1 MRVGDEFRTN
11 SLSLTPGGSLVTV
24 TYRSGTVREYD
35 KVKFPRAYV
44 GRIVDRESIVEIRVN
59 ENLVWDKTHS
69 KKFWEIK
76 D

>member
-11 SLSLTPGGSLVTV
+11 QLSLKPGGSLVTV
-24 TYRSGTVREYD
+24 TYLSGGTKEYD
-35 KVKFPRAYV
+35 KVKYPRAYV
-44 GRIVDRESIVEIRVN
+44 GRITDRESIVEIRVDG
-59 ENLVWDKTHS
+59 NLVWDKTNS

>member
-11 SLSLTPGGSLVTV
+11 HLSLTPGGSLVTV
-24 TYRSGTVREYD
+24 TYQGGAVKEYD

-44 GRIVDRESIVEIRVN
+44 GRIKDREHIVEIRVN
-59 ENLVWDKTHS
+59 GNLVWDKTNP
-69 KKFWEIK
+69 KKFWEAK

>member
-11 SLSLTPGGSLVTV
+11 GLSLTPGGSLVTV

-44 GRIVDRESIVEIRVN
+44 GRITDRESIVEIRVN
-59 ENLVWDKTHS
+59 GNLVWNTTYS
-69 KKFWEIK
+69 KKFWESK

>member
-11 SLSLTPGGSLVTV
+11 GLSLTPGGSLVTV
-24 TYRSGTVREYD
+24 TYRNGTVREYD

-44 GRIVDRESIVEIRVN
+44 GRIVDRESIVEIKVN
-59 ENLVWDKTHS
+59 EKLVWNTKHQ
-69 KKFWEIK
+69 KKFWETK

>member
-11 SLSLTPGGSLVTV
+11 QLSLTPGGSLVSV
-24 TYRSGTVREYD
+24 TYLSGGTKEYD
-35 KVKFPRAYV
+35 KVKYPRAYV
-44 GRIVDRESIVEIRVN
+44 GRITDRESIVEIRVN
-59 ENLVWDKTHS
+59 GALVWDKTNS

>member
-11 SLSLTPGGSLVTV
+11 GLSLTPGGSLVSV
-24 TYRSGTVREYD
+24 TYLSGGTKEYD
-35 KVKFPRAYV
+35 KVKHPRAYV
-44 GRIVDRESIVEIRVN
+44 GRITDRESIVEIRVN
-59 ENLVWDKTHS
+59 GNLVWDKTNS

>member
-11 SLSLTPGGSLVTV
+11 HLSLTPGGSLVTV

-35 KVKFPRAYV
+35 KVKYPRSYV
-44 GRIVDRESIVEIRVN
+44 GKIADRESIVEIRVN
-59 ENLVWDKTHS
+59 ENLVWNTKHS
-69 KKFWEIK
+69 KKFWESK

>member
-11 SLSLTPGGSLVTV
+11 SLSLTPGGSLVSV
-24 TYRSGTVREYD
+24 TYQGGAVKEYD

-44 GRIVDRESIVEIRVN
+44 GRIKDREHIVEIKVN
-59 ENLVWDKTHS
+59 GNLVWDKTNS
-69 KKFWEIK
+69 KKFWEVK